1 MSLSPMIRVVRL
13 AIGIAVRR
21 PVAEVMPTRTI
32 LAPDPRHRHR
42 TCAMPP
48 ARKPGL
54 AGSLG
59 AAGRGSGVSCRKGR
73 PAYCSACFGASR
85 WRGQAWAAPGMPS
98 RRLGRPAHTR
108 CRQGPGHGRMDRGSA
123 AACLPARTAQAVAI
137 GRRTPPYMG
146 PCAVRQ
152 AWEADP
158 ETRTEQGP
166 STILPPIA
174 APGMSDPLVPALTA
188 GSLARLPPFLAQA

>member
-137 GRRTPPYMG
+137 GRRTPPTWG
-146 PCAVRQ
+146 HALSARPGKQIRKRERNKGRRRSCRPLRRRAC
-152 AWEADP
+152 
-158 ETRTEQGP
+158 
-166 STILPPIA
+166 PI
-174 APGMSDPLVPALTA
+174 PLCP
-188 GSLARLPPFLAQA
+188 R